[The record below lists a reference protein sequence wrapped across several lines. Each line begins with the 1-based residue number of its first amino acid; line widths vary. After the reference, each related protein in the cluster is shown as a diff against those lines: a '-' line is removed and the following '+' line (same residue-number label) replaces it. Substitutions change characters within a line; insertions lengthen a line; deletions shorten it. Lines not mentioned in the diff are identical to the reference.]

1 MRVISGIVWVVVAA
15 LAGLMGAFLISDEP
29 GATAARWYFGF
40 AVVAALMGIAGLV
53 WHGAGARKL
62 LALGSLAA
70 VAVIALHAFAI
81 VAFAYQGLTILLLVP
96 AILAAGLAAAAWARG
111 RREQGPNRS
120 SA

>member
-1 MRVISGIVWVVVAA
+1 
-15 LAGLMGAFLISDEP
+15 MGVLLISDEP

-40 AVVAALMGIAGLV
+40 AALAALMGIASLV
-53 WHGAGARKL
+53 WRGARARKL
-62 LALGSLAA
+62 LALGSLAT
-70 VAVIALHAFAI
+70 VAVIALHAFVI

-96 AILAAGLAAAAWARG
+96 AVLAAGFAAAAWARS